1 MENVTNE
8 LFLSKSFEDSLVKNS
23 ISAVSELAEVG
34 LDAIMNDG
42 LLKEVPFISTIISVY
57 RIGKDIHARHSLM
70 KLVVF
75 LNEINFHIADDT
87 KKQRYITKLREKPKA
102 RQKELEYLLVIIDRY
117 LEVDKPIKLARL
129 YLAYLIDKLT
139 WQELCMYSE
148 VINRFLIND
157 YNVLLNGEVKLTYYN
172 GNEAILRLEALGLMV
187 EKREV
192 DHIID
197 GGVFGE
203 PIKEKSDEIRQYIRT
218 DFGNKFVNILNS
230 NEL

>member
-1 MENVTNE
+1 
-8 LFLSKSFEDSLVKNS
+8 
-23 ISAVSELAEVG
+23 
-34 LDAIMNDG
+34 
-42 LLKEVPFISTIISVY
+42 
-57 RIGKDIHARHSLM
+57 
-70 KLVVF
+70 
-75 LNEINFHIADDT
+75 
-87 KKQRYITKLREKPKA
+87 
-102 RQKELEYLLVIIDRY
+102 
-117 LEVDKPIKLARL
+117 
-129 YLAYLIDKLT
+129 
-139 WQELCMYSE
+139 MYSE

-157 YNVLLNGEVKLTYYN
+157 YNVLSNGEVKLTNYN
-172 GNEAILRLEALGLMV
+172 GNEAILRLEALGLMA

>member
-87 KKQRYITKLREKPKA
+87 KKQRYIIKLREKPKA

-117 LEVDKPIKLARL
+117 LEADKPIKLARL

-157 YNVLLNGEVKLTYYN
+157 YNVLSNGEVKLTNYN
-172 GNEAILRLEALGLMV
+172 GNEAILRLEALGLMA